1 MKTKTVLISVN
12 FLVEL
17 PSEVLEQESCVLDN
31 LELALSKVPN
41 GLDDAL
47 QVKWESSQ
55 SFILDENSINC
66 GKCQKCGRWVTDKD
80 APNPI
85 RQLCIGALFKGEL
98 LCDEC
103 LPQDHRWAF

>member
-1 MKTKTVLISVN
+1 M
-12 FLVEL
+12 VEL